1 MIKRKTDYENSD
13 LLKAGAIDLNVSADS
28 KEDVLKQPWS

>member
-1 MIKRKTDYENSD
+1 MRITD